1 MKPDYIIFTNVYAIH
16 HKEGAFKLYVSLHN
30 DNYYY
35 AGLLYYV
42 RTGIWLPGES
52 ISIDMK
58 SEHFRD
64 IDENAVRQ
72 KALTW
77 LKKHIAGDFTIEA
90 KDTIS

>member
-1 MKPDYIIFTNVYAIH
+1 MKQDYIIFTKVYAIH

-42 RTGIWLPGES
+42 RTGSWLPGES
-52 ISIDMK
+52 LSIDMESK
-58 SEHFRD
+58 HFRD

-72 KALTW
+72 KALNW
-77 LKKHIAGDFTIEA
+77 LKNNIEGEFTIEA
-90 KDTIS
+90 KETIS